1 MAREFAAA
9 VQGVSETCDS
19 EAGADTPAVVAAGAV
34 ATGEAGTADGHP
46 GGFEV
51 CDGLAAG
58 VGAGAG
64 SDVGACKG
72 SGVAVAG
79 AAVGAALDVG
89 IAQPDT
95 EGPLG

>member
-9 VQGVSETCDS
+9 IQGVSETCDS

-51 CDGLAAG
+51 CAGLAAG

-72 SGVAVAG
+72 SGVAVAALG
-79 AAVGAALDVG
+79 AAFDVG

-95 EGPLG
+95 VGPLG